1 MVPKEGS
8 RRLYLNQHYDLD
20 LGVAMCFEK
29 RVDVKRDRSLFRKRV
44 DVGSD
49 RSLAFI
55 FSGSVA
61 VAAGQS
67 VRRPRGSGVW
77 GTLATPVIENLVYE
91 KFSKE
96 GYYRVL
102 PQGAGGSRGY
112 KSDPDPVPRRARRR

>member
-1 MVPKEGS
+1 MGDFRSLLVPKEGS

-44 DVGSD
+44 DFGSD

-55 FSGSVA
+55 FSGSAA

-67 VRRPRGSGVW
+67 VRRPRDRGVRR
-77 GTLATPVIENLVYE
+77 GGKRVTLVNEN
-91 KFSKE
+91 
-96 GYYRVL
+96 
-102 PQGAGGSRGY
+102 
-112 KSDPDPVPRRARRR
+112 